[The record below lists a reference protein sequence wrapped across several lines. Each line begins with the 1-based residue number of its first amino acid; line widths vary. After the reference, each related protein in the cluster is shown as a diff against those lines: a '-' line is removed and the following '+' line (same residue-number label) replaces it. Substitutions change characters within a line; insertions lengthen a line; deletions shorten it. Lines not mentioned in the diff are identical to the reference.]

1 MKCVRILPLVVLI
14 AISAAAQSDPWSP
27 VRVFEGK
34 WEGSITGKPGKQ
46 FSSREYQ
53 FVLHDT
59 FLSQRDHSVYEAKT
73 LDEMPKI
80 REDFGY
86 FSYDTFLKKMV
97 WRQFHSEGFVNEY
110 RLESVSTD
118 GKFLE
123 FITVRIE
130 NLAPGWRAKKSYRVL
145 SADEIEET
153 FSLAPPGKDF
163 DVYTVAHLRRVK

>member
-86 FSYDTFLKKMV
+86 FSYNTFLKKMV
-97 WRQFHSEGFVNEY
+97 WRQFHSEGFVKRLY
-110 RLESVSTD
+110 RTRPARLPEPTCTLTVGRIRYST
-118 GKFLE
+118 
-123 FITVRIE
+123 
-130 NLAPGWRAKKSYRVL
+130 SM
-145 SADEIEET
+145 
-153 FSLAPPGKDF
+153 
-163 DVYTVAHLRRVK
+163 RRS